1 MYRKILLIILLA
13 CIFIIYLFYLTIN
26 SKAFIDPWPLHGV
39 VIETVLVIIIVM
51 IVVFKI
57 FRHPIATLIF
67 TFYYTFVVLFL
78 PLFKYINVFYIN
90 GPWDSVAHYSF
101 SLWILQYGKIDTLG
115 YTYYAREYGY
125 HPGNGL
131 IPAMLSLVAHIRLDL
146 NMNILLFISYLNY
159 LIFIYVFIINLLRMN
174 FDFYGFK
181 DYVVLITLITT
192 LTYVYPYYSGGTL
205 VFGVVVALLYIF
217 LTSILKHN
225 SQYLSTNGIILFSIL
240 YGGVL
245 LIHLSTAIITLAFIV
260 FTVLFNSVILRSK
273 KYIPLVYLTIL
284 IFLVYELFVDYFL
297 FGGTLVSAIS
307 KVLQAY
313 VQEVQLAQFAISYRQ
328 FSLIDLLLFAL
339 SYYGKILLISIVL
352 FLISLYAFYRI
363 LKEKHNYLMK
373 LLTSAYVASL
383 LTWIIGW
390 AGVGSLLS
398 GRRAL
403 VVISFVG
410 VVLLIYLIYSSKN
423 TLFKLRNIQISLL
436 FIITFLVTFLSSF
449 GLPLK
454 LTIVSEEGE
463 YSWPTVYQGSFSIYS
478 SHSIMFL
485 NSLESELP
493 YLCLQ
498 PFTAFGLCDLLWH
511 RPKIPKH
518 GLISPEVTQP
528 KEIIELVKRYAN
540 YGNDVIF
547 PLPLDDVM
555 PGPLG
560 YKLLYLIPYSYLVNT
575 SNVLIYNNGLYLL
588 FVI

>member
-1 MYRKILLIILLA
+1 MSQKPYLLISLIG
-13 CIFIIYLFYLTIN
+13 IFIIYLFYLTLN

-39 VIETVLVIIIVM
+39 VLATVLVIITTM
-51 IVVFKI
+51 ILVFKI
-57 FRHPIATLIF
+57 FRRPTAVLIF

-78 PLFKYINVFYIN
+78 PLFRYVNVLYIN

-131 IPAMLSLVAHIRLDL
+131 LPAMLSLVAPIRLDI
-146 NMNILLFISYLNY
+146 NMDLLLFISYLNY
-159 LIFIYVFIINLLRMN
+159 LIFIYIFIINLLRKYLHL
-174 FDFYGFK
+174 YGFK
-181 DYVVLITLITT
+181 DHVVLITLITT

-205 VFGVVVALLYIF
+205 VFGIISALLYIF
-217 LTSILKHN
+217 LTSILKHDD
-225 SQYLSTNGIILFSIL
+225 QHLSTNSIILFSIL
-240 YGGVL
+240 YCGVL
-245 LIHLSTAIITLAFIV
+245 LTHLSTAVITLAFIV
-260 FTVLFNSVILRSK
+260 FTFLFNSMILKSK
-273 KYIPLVYLTIL
+273 KYIPLVYLAIL
-284 IFLVYELFVDYFL
+284 IFLVYELFVDYTL

-313 VQEVQLAQFAISYRQ
+313 VQETQLVHFAISYRQ

-339 SYYGKILLISIVL
+339 SYYGKILVIPIVL

-363 LKEKHNYLMK
+363 LKEKHDHLLK
-373 LLTSAYVASL
+373 LLTSTYIASL

-403 VVISFVG
+403 VVISFIG
-410 VVLLIYLIYSSKN
+410 VVLLVYLIYSSKD
-423 TLFKLRNIQISLL
+423 TLFKLRNMQISLL
-436 FIITFLVTFLSSF
+436 FVITFLVTFLSSF

-463 YSWPTVYQGSFSIYS
+463 YSWPTVYQGGFSIYS
-478 SHSIMFL
+478 YHSIMFL

-511 RPKIPKH
+511 RPKIPRH
-518 GLISPEVTQP
+518 GFIAPEVTQP

-540 YGNDVIF
+540 YSNDVIF
-547 PLPLDDVM
+547 PLPLGDVM

-560 YKLLYLIPYSYLVNT
+560 YRLLYLIPYSYLVNS
-575 SNVLIYNNGLYLL
+575 SNTLIYNNGDYLL
-588 FVI
+588 FII

>member
-1 MYRKILLIILLA
+1 MLILLIFTI
-13 CIFIIYLFYLTIN
+13 IIYLFYLTLN

-39 VIETVLVIIIVM
+39 VIETVLVIITAMIIV
-51 IVVFKI
+51 FRI

-78 PLFKYINVFYIN
+78 PLFRYINVLYIN

-101 SLWILQYGKIDTLG
+101 SLWIVQYGKIDTLG
-115 YTYYAREYGY
+115 HTYYAREYGY

-131 IPAMLSLVAHIRLDL
+131 LPAMLSLVTPIRLDV
-146 NMNILLFISYLNY
+146 NMNLLLFISYLNY
-159 LIFIYVFIINLLRMN
+159 LIFIYISIINLLRKYL
-174 FDFYGFK
+174 DFYGFK
-181 DYVVLITLITT
+181 DYVVLITIITT
-192 LTYVYPYYSGGTL
+192 LTYVFPYYSGGTL
-205 VFGVVVALLYIF
+205 VFGIVGALLYIF

-225 SQYLSTNGIILFSIL
+225 DQYLSTNSIILFSIL

-260 FTVLFNSVILRSK
+260 FTVLFNSMILRSK
-273 KYIPLVYLTIL
+273 RQISLVYLTIL
-284 IFLVYELFVDYFL
+284 IFLVYELFVDYSL
-297 FGGTLVSAIS
+297 FGGTLFSAIS

-313 VQEVQLAQFAISYRQ
+313 VQEAQLVHFAISYRQ

-339 SYYGKILLISIVL
+339 SYYGKILVIPIAL
-352 FLISLYAFYRI
+352 FLIFLYAFYRI
-363 LKEKHNYLMK
+363 LKEKHNYFLK
-373 LLTSAYVASL
+373 RLTSAYIASL

-423 TLFKLRNIQISLL
+423 SLFKLRNIQISLL
-436 FIITFLVTFLSSF
+436 FIIIFLVTFLSSF

-478 SHSIMFL
+478 SHSIMYL
-485 NSLESELP
+485 DSLESGLS

-498 PFTAFGLCDLLWH
+498 PFTAFGLCDLLWN

-518 GLISPEVTQP
+518 GFISPEVTQP

-540 YGNDVIF
+540 YSNDVIF
-547 PLPLDDVM
+547 PLPLGDVM

-560 YKLLYLIPYSYLVNT
+560 YKLLYLIPYSYLVNS
-575 SNVLIYNNGLYLL
+575 SNALIYNNGCYLL

>member
-1 MYRKILLIILLA
+1 M
-13 CIFIIYLFYLTIN
+13 
-26 SKAFIDPWPLHGV
+26 
-39 VIETVLVIIIVM
+39 
-51 IVVFKI
+51 
-57 FRHPIATLIF
+57 FRHPISILIF

-101 SLWILQYGKIDTLG
+101 SLWILQFGKIDTLG

-159 LIFIYVFIINLLRMN
+159 LIFIYIFIINLLRMN

-205 VFGVVVALLYIF
+205 VFGVVGALLYLF

-225 SQYLSTNGIILFSIL
+225 SQHLSTNSIILFSIL

-284 IFLVYELFVDYFL
+284 IFLVYEFFVDYIL

-313 VQEVQLAQFAISYRQ
+313 VQEVQLVQFAISYRH
-328 FSLIDLLLFAL
+328 FSLIDLLFFAL
-339 SYYGKILLISIVL
+339 SYYGKLLVIPIAL

-383 LTWIIGW
+383 LTWFIGW

-436 FIITFLVTFLSSF
+436 FIIIFLVTFLSSF

-478 SHSIMFL
+478 SHGIMFL
-485 NSLESELP
+485 NSLEYELP

-518 GLISPEVTQP
+518 GFISPEVIQP

-547 PLPLDDVM
+547 PLPLGDVM